1 MATARTPRQAWID
14 AGLRALGS
22 GGPDAVRIESL
33 ARALHVTKGGF
44 YGYFADRTALLEEML
59 DAWEHRSIAAA
70 IEQAEQE
77 GGDPLTRA
85 QRAADLT
92 FSPELLPVDLA
103 IRDWA
108 RRDPS
113 VARRLVRVDNRRM
126 EYLRS
131 HFRATFP
138 DPADLEARCLLAFS
152 AAIATDLIAA
162 EHPGHTRD
170 EILDRAAR
178 LLFSAPRH

>member
-1 MATARTPRQAWID
+1 
-14 AGLRALGS
+14 
-22 GGPDAVRIESL
+22 
-33 ARALHVTKGGF
+33 
-44 YGYFADRTALLEEML
+44 
-59 DAWEHRSIAAA
+59 
-70 IEQAEQE
+70 
-77 GGDPLTRA
+77 
-85 QRAADLT
+85 
-92 FSPELLPVDLA
+92 
-103 IRDWA
+103 
-108 RRDPS
+108 
-113 VARRLVRVDNRRM
+113 M